1 MLRPRARRSNT
12 SHTVTQP
19 EASRKPARRF
29 RHCLLLNPV
38 PLPRRHAPRI
48 FTTRRWFVLAACCA
62 VSACS
67 GPPLDAWKGA
77 ADAGSAAREHNAAK
91 QAASA
96 FRSAESLFDRALR
109 EVDLQN
115 DRLPLWRDYSLAESL
130 FTAASR
136 RYLESSTQARRSRA
150 ALRTDYGIRAR
161 RLQAEVKALRPQ
173 IEQSL
178 AQRTVSAGFSTAQIH
193 LDAARHLADAHRYD
207 EAIVFLAKA
216 EDALHDVEHKR
227 AQGEGVT
234 SNDRHLW
241 SQWVQEALAESKR
254 TGERAVIVDKAAHKT
269 YLIKAG
275 KRIRTFNCEV
285 GYNSG
290 KNKAMAGDGAT
301 PEGHYRVTMV
311 RHTGS
316 KYYKALMLNYPN
328 DDDRRRFRRQVA
340 SGALPSRARIGG
352 LIEIHGHGG
361 RGSDWT
367 DGCVALTNEDM
378 DELMQSAFLGMQVT
392 IVRRSDE
399 WP

>member
-1 MLRPRARRSNT
+1 M
-12 SHTVTQP
+12 
-19 EASRKPARRF
+19 
-29 RHCLLLNPV
+29 
-38 PLPRRHAPRI
+38 PRRHTFKP
-48 FTTRRWFVLAACCA
+48 TPNGRWLVIGACWA
-62 VSACS
+62 LSACS

-115 DRLPLWRDYSLAESL
+115 DRMPFWRDYSLAESL

-136 RYLESSTQARRSRA
+136 RYLESSTQARKSRA

-161 RLQAEVKALRPQ
+161 RLQARVKSLAPQ

-178 AQRTVSAGFSTAQIH
+178 AQRTVSTSFSTAQIH
-193 LDAARHLADAHRYD
+193 LDAARHLADAHEYA
-207 EAIVFLAKA
+207 EAIAFLNKA
-216 EDALHDVEHKR
+216 ENALDDVEHRR
-227 AQGEGVT
+227 AQAEGIT

-241 SQWVQEALAESKR
+241 GEWVREALADSRR
-254 TGERAVIVDKAAHKT
+254 TGQRAVIVDKAAHKT

-301 PEGHYRVTMV
+301 PEGHYKVTMV

-361 RGSDWT
+361 RGTDWT